1 MAISNALPIIVHI
14 HATRTAMS
22 FVLTGRIEGEEF
34 IISFGSKKLNQR
46 QRKWSINELE
56 TKAMVYA
63 VKANAQLLEDHDY
76 DIELD

>member
-22 FVLTGRIEGEEF
+22 FVLTGRIEVEEF

-46 QRKWSINELE
+46 QRKWSIHELE

-76 DIELD
+76 EIELE

>member
-1 MAISNALPIIVHI
+1 MAISNALPITVHI

-46 QRKWSINELE
+46 QRKWSIHELK